1 MLSPA
6 SVPHASNVV
15 ADNVARVASAN
26 AVALIE
32 FRNVRKA
39 FGSKVVYEDLF
50 LDVHKGE
57 SLTIIGGSGMGKSVA
72 LKLLIGLIPIDGG
85 TITFDGVRIDQSKES
100 EYALVRRRIGM
111 LFQGAALFDSLSV
124 RDNVSYGLR
133 EHYRLADSE
142 IRERVASALTDVG
155 LPDVADMMPA
165 ALSSGMRKRVALA
178 RAIALKP
185 EVLLYDEP
193 TTGLDPVSTERVN
206 ALITETKKL
215 HEVTSIVVTH
225 DMPSALEISDRIAM
239 VHKGSMIFTGT
250 PDEIRR
256 AEDPRVRDFIEGN
269 APQDDDVATLLRY
282 GG

>member
-1 MLSPA
+1 
-6 SVPHASNVV
+6 
-15 ADNVARVASAN
+15 
-26 AVALIE
+26 VALIE

-39 FGSKVVYEDLF
+39 FGSKVVYEDLN
-50 LDVHKGE
+50 LDVHAGE

-72 LKLLIGLIPIDGG
+72 LKLLIGLLRIDAG
-85 TITFDGVRIDQSKES
+85 TITFDGQRIDGLHER

-124 RDNVSYGLR
+124 YDNVAYGLR
-133 EHYRLADSE
+133 EHYKMAESE
-142 IRERVASALTDVG
+142 IGERVRSALSDVG
-155 LPDVADMMPA
+155 LPDVQEMMPA
-165 ALSSGMRKRVALA
+165 ALSGGMRKRVALA
-178 RAIALKP
+178 RAIALSP

-206 ALITETKKL
+206 TLITETKKL
-215 HEVTSIVVTH
+215 HKVTSIVVTH

-239 VHKGSMIFTGT
+239 VHKGYMIFTGT

-256 AEDPRVRDFIEGN
+256 SEDPRVRDFIEGN